1 MAERPSVKDILAAAR
16 RAGAAKPEGE
26 APAPEVASAES
37 PEPTPVEASGS
48 VAAPAAPVADVP
60 TPTSL
65 GRPLTL
71 KEKLA
76 AARAGGAPA
85 APAAKAAAP
94 AESEPEVV
102 VEPDH
107 AAEAPPAV
115 AAPSPASLGRPLTL
129 KEKLAAAR
137 AGGAPAPT
145 AKAPPASAP
154 PAQDEPAVIVEPDL
168 SGDSPAAVPAPA
180 PSLGRPL
187 TLKEKLA
194 AARSGGASA
203 SPAPAGAKPAAARP
217 AAATAA
223 KAAAPRTL
231 PPLEKMTDP
240 KDLAEALRQTGAK
253 KNKEVA
259 AAAAAR
265 TAEEE
270 GATPARAAVAA
281 KTATREKAAAPKTTL
296 PKPSKAAAVAA
307 SQSNRRSF
315 LLVSW
320 VAVGW
325 AFFGTGLGAFAA
337 MMGRFMFP
345 NVLAEPPSTIKVGVP
360 TNFESEEVNERWK
373 AEWGFWIVRSSRYDG
388 QDSLYALQSVCT
400 HLGCPPN
407 WLAGEQKFKCPCH
420 GSGFYISGVNFEGPA
435 PRPLERFK
443 VTMADDGQII
453 VDKSQK
459 FQEELGQWSDP
470 DSFIAV

>member
-16 RAGAAKPEGE
+16 RGGPAKPDAE
-26 APAPEVASAES
+26 APAPEAAPAEP
-37 PEPTPVEASGS
+37 PEPTPVAAAGS
-48 VAAPAAPVADVP
+48 AAAPAAPVADVP
-60 TPTSL
+60 TPASL
-65 GRPLTL
+65 GRSLTL

-85 APAAKAAAP
+85 APAAKAASP
-94 AESEPEVV
+94 VESEPAVV
-102 VEPDH
+102 VEPDL

-115 AAPSPASLGRPLTL
+115 AAPTPASLGRPMTL

-137 AGGAPAPT
+137 AGGAPTAPA
-145 AKAPPASAP
+145 AKATPASP
-154 PAQDEPAVIVEPDL
+154 PSESEPVVTLEPDL
-168 SGDSPAAVPAPA
+168 GADRSAVPAPA
-180 PSLGRPL
+180 PSLGRPM

-203 SPAPAGAKPAAARP
+203 SAAPTAAKPAGPKP

-223 KAAAPRTL
+223 KTAAPRTL

-240 KDLAEALRQTGAK
+240 KDLAEALRQAGAK
-253 KNKEVA
+253 KTREVA

-265 TAEEE
+265 TAEGE

-281 KTATREKAAAPKTTL
+281 KSATREKVAGPKSTL
-296 PKPSKAAAVAA
+296 PKPSKGAAVAA
-307 SQSNRRSF
+307 TGSDRRTF
-315 LLVSW
+315 LFVSW
-320 VAVGW
+320 VVVGW
-325 AFFGTGLGAFAA
+325 VFFSTGLSAFTL

-360 TNFESEEVNERWK
+360 TNLESEEVNERWK
-373 AEWGFWIVRSSRYDG
+373 AEWGFWMVRSTRYNG
-388 QDSLYALQSVCT
+388 QDSIYAVQSVCT

-407 WLAGEQKFKCPCH
+407 WLSGEQKFKCPCH

-443 VTMADDGQII
+443 VTLADDGQII